1 MPTLAPAPTL
11 TATPPV
17 TAVTR
22 TPVATF
28 SNPWA
33 MTFLPDG
40 RLLVTE
46 KPGRLFLVTTGGAK
60 TQVAGVPTVVSSGQ
74 IGLHDVIVAPD
85 FANSGRI
92 YLSYMEAASG
102 GERLAVARATLG
114 GGAAP
119 ALSNLQ
125 VIWRG
130 TPATTGG
137 HPGARLAISPDR
149 FLFVS
154 SGDRQQGS
162 PAQHLGGTLGKVLRL
177 NLDGSVPAGNPFAG
191 TPGARAE
198 IWSLGHRNPY
208 GLTFAGD
215 GRLFELEHGPE
226 GGDEFNLIAAGR
238 NYGWPLVSEGSN
250 YGGAAIPRHSTR
262 PDLAAPL
269 VSWTPVIA
277 PGNMIQYRG
286 TLFTGWTGD
295 FVLAGLVS
303 QGLVRVRVSGTTA
316 SEVGRVPLQARIR
329 EVEEGPDGALWVLE
343 DGGSGRLVRLD
354 PAFTL

>member
-1 MPTLAPAPTL
+1 
-11 TATPPV
+11 V

-60 TQVAGVPTVVSSGQ
+60 TQVAGVPAVVSSGQ

-85 FANSGRI
+85 FASSGRI

-137 HPGARLAISPDR
+137 HPGARLAISPDG

-162 PAQHLGGTLGKVLRL
+162 PAQDLGGTLGKVLRL

-303 QGLVRVRVSGTTA
+303 QGLVRIRVSGTTA